1 MMHKS
6 SNVQFIE
13 QQGHKA
19 FAVIPYDEYVKL
31 IEKDEPGIPHEV
43 VGMVIKKNMTLLK
56 AWRKYLGKTQKE
68 IAQAAGLSQAA
79 VSQMEKTE
87 NPRTETLEKLAK
99 AMGLEV
105 SQLEDV

>member
-1 MMHKS
+1 MHLTS
-6 SNVQFIE
+6 SVQFIE
-13 QQGHKA
+13 QEGHRA

-31 IEKDEPGIPHEV
+31 TDKDDPGVPHEV

-68 IAQAAGLSQAA
+68 VAKAAGLTQAA

-87 NPRTETLEKLAK
+87 NPRSETLEKLAK
-99 AMGLEV
+99 AMELAV